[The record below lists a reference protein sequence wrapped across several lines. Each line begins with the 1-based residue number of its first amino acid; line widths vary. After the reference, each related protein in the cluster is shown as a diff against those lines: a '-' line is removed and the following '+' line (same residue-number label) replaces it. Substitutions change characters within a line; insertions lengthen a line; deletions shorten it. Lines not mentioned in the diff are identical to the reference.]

1 MDRNKHKIL
10 FKFPK
15 GVALGHMLVIIAVLV
30 SAPGILYYAIPAL
43 GLPKLSIIAGAIFL
57 IWALMVYMIN
67 I

>member
-10 FKFPK
+10 FKLPK
-15 GVALGHMLVIIAVLV
+15 GVALGHMLVIIAILIA
-30 SAPGILYYAIPAL
+30 APGILYYAIPAL
-43 GLPKLSIIAGAIFL
+43 GLPKLSLIAGGIVF